1 MYATSGFAPLVVP
14 LEDEADSAKAFV
26 NDEEDDEED
35 EEDEEDEDEEDE
47 DEEDEEEEDKE
58 EAEEPSEN
66 TASAAPE
73 GTPAGGRYWPVSA
86 ESGPPGGK

>member
-26 NDEEDDEED
+26 NDEEDD
-35 EEDEEDEDEEDE
+35 EDEEDEDEEDE

>member
-47 DEEDEEEEDKE
+47 DEEDEEEEDEE
-58 EAEEPSEN
+58 EAEEPSET